1 MFKKIKN
8 LITDRTLEVNERIFR
23 IIILLGTIA
32 AIAGIIESIILVDI
46 HGILIPLVI
55 MLGVM
60 LTAMIATFKYRL
72 LHFSSIVLGLFII
85 IVVFPEMFIYS
96 GGLEGGASVWFSL
109 GLFYVF
115 LMFSGKELVFF
126 VGLSVAV
133 DSLTYWYV
141 YNNPGAVVALADRQ
155 TEFTDSLFSVLA
167 VGLVGGFICR
177 FQIIMY
183 NRERELV
190 QKQNEELEHLS
201 KTKNRFFANMSH
213 EIRTPINSIIGWN
226 EMILRQNPDDEI
238 KDYAENVQSASDML
252 LNLINDILDMSQIEM
267 QKMEIVP
274 VQYQPQQL
282 IEELVSLIQ
291 IRVQAKKLTFNVSV
305 DENLP
310 ATLYGDTK
318 RLRQIV
324 LNLLTNAV
332 KYTEKGSITLS
343 VNLEEDAG
351 EGMAK
356 LKISVV
362 DTGIG
367 IRKEDLGSLYNAFQR
382 IDAQKNLRVEGSGL
396 GLAIT
401 KQLLDMMGGEIAVD
415 SIYTKGSVFTVILE
429 QKIIDPQPI
438 GAVDFLMS
446 HHQHED
452 NHYNQLFEAPEARV
466 LIVDDNSMNA
476 KIALNLLK
484 HTKVQT
490 DIASSGA
497 ECLKKTKEK
506 YYHVILMDYMMPG
519 MNGAETLKALRK
531 QENGLC
537 KYSAVIEMTAS
548 SASEARQIYE
558 ENRFDGYLEKPI
570 VPRRLEEE
578 VLRFLPKDIVEYSVN
593 TDSEDVEYK
602 TEIQKISQQKRK
614 KIYITTD
621 CVCDLPEEVLEQM
634 DIKVM
639 YLYIKTNTGR
649 FMDTIEINSDNLEQY
664 TKEDGNFAKADSVS
678 VPEYEEFFA
687 EALTQADEVVH
698 VSMAKYAGK
707 SYHMAVSAAAG
718 FDHVHVID
726 SGHISSGQGMLVMY
740 AARLA
745 IEGYN
750 TAEICKK
757 VEAMK
762 NNVRTRVF
770 MPSMKEFAANGYTT
784 PFMGKLSEMF
794 RLHSILKM
802 SQSRVAISRI
812 TVGDWESCARRFIHS
827 HLRMRR
833 KINKDIVFVTYVG
846 CNVKEQE
853 VIREE
858 IQKRVGFR
866 RIIMRRSSFSCA
878 CNCGLGTVA
887 VAYYRGLENAKE

>member
-1 MFKKIKN
+1 MFKKLKN
-8 LITDRTLEVNERIFR
+8 MIADRTLEVNERIFR

-32 AIAGIIESIILVDI
+32 AIAGIVESIVLVDI

-60 LTAMIATFKYRL
+60 ITAMIATFKYRL

-85 IVVFPEMFIYS
+85 VVVFPEMFIYS
-96 GGLEGGASVWFSL
+96 GGLGGGASVWFSL

-126 VGLSVAV
+126 VGLSVVA
-133 DSLTYWYV
+133 DTLTYWYTYSHPNV
-141 YNNPGAVVALADRQ
+141 IVALADRQ

-167 VGLVGGFICR
+167 VGLVGGCICR
-177 FQIIMY
+177 FQIVMY
-183 NRERELV
+183 NRERDLV
-190 QKQNEELEHLS
+190 QKQNEELERLS

-238 KDYAENVQSASDML
+238 KEYAENVQSASDML

-267 QKMEIVP
+267 QKMEIIP
-274 VQYQPQQL
+274 IQYQPRQL
-282 IEELVSLIQ
+282 IEDLVSLIQ
-291 IRVQAKKLTFNVSV
+291 IRVRAKKLTLNVDV

-310 ATLYGDTK
+310 TTLYGDEK
-318 RLRQIV
+318 RLKQII

-332 KYTEKGSITLS
+332 KYTEKGSITLTVS
-343 VNLEEDAG
+343 LDEDAG

-356 LKISVV
+356 LKFSVV

-382 IDAQKNLRVEGSGL
+382 IDAQKNIRVEGSGL
-396 GLAIT
+396 GLAIA
-401 KQLLDMMGGEIAVD
+401 KQLLDMMDGEIAVD
-415 SIYTKGSVFTVILE
+415 SIYTKGSVFTVTLE
-429 QKIIDPQPI
+429 QKIIDSTPV
-438 GAVDFLMS
+438 GVVDFLAGN
-446 HHQHED
+446 HQHKD
-452 NHYNQLFEAPEARV
+452 SSYQQLFEAPEARV
-466 LIVDDNSMNA
+466 LIVDDNSMNG
-476 KIALNLLK
+476 KIAANLLK
-484 HTKVQT
+484 YTRVQI
-490 DIASSGA
+490 DIVSSGA

-537 KYSAVIEMTAS
+537 KFSAVIVLTAS
-548 SASEARQIYE
+548 SASEAEQIYE
-558 ENRFDGYLEKPI
+558 ENGFDSYMEKPI
-570 VPRRLEEE
+570 VGKSLEEE
-578 VLRFLPKDIVEYSVN
+578 VLRFLPGDIIEYSAN
-593 TDSEDVEYK
+593 MDSEDVEYK
-602 TEIQKISQQKRK
+602 SDIQRMSQHKRK

-639 YLYIKTNTGR
+639 YLYIKTDTGR
-649 FMDTIEINSDNLEQY
+649 FMDTVEINSDNLSQY
-664 TKEDGNFAKADSVS
+664 MKENGRFAKADSSSVS
-678 VPEYEEFFA
+678 EYEDFFA

-698 VSMAKYAGK
+698 VSMAKNAGK

-726 SGHISSGQGMLVMY
+726 SGHISSGQGLLVMY

-745 IEGYN
+745 IEGCGS
-750 TAEICKK
+750 AEICEK
-757 VEAMK
+757 VDEMK
-762 NNVRTRVF
+762 NNIRTRIF
-770 MPSMKEFAANGYTT
+770 MPTMREFAANGYTSAL
-784 PFMGKLSEMF
+784 MGRIAETFHL
-794 RLHSILKM
+794 RTILKM
-802 SQSRVAISRI
+802 SQSRVSISRI
-812 TVGDWESCARRFIHS
+812 TVGDWNYCVKRFIHN
-827 HLRMRR
+827 HVRKRK

-853 VIREE
+853 MIRQE
-858 IQKRVGFR
+858 IQKKVEFQQ
-866 RIIMRRSSFSCA
+866 IVMRRSSFSCA
-878 CNCGLGTVA
+878 CNCGMGA
-887 VAYYRGLENAKE
+887 VSVSYFRGVEDEKE